1 MKYVVKK
8 HEMGLLFKNGS
19 FVKAVKEGTYRYAAL
34 SHYTLINVDMRV
46 KFAPKGM
53 DINLFLEDRTLM
65 DMLHIVRVRD
75 NEIAL
80 HFADGNFVDILPP
93 GAHAYFKAIYD
104 HAFRI
109 VNTDEPMVAG
119 DIDLSIF
126 SKGYFKAEGAAYIS
140 AFSVPSGTV
149 GILMIDGE
157 YVRQLAAGSH
167 YFWKGRH
174 TVEVKTV
181 DLRARVL
188 EVSGQELLSQD
199 KVTLRIN
206 FVCQYRITDPIK
218 SVTDFDHHNEQLYY
232 ALQMALREYV
242 STRKLD
248 DLLAEKHEI
257 GRIIL
262 SAVQSKQAFFGAEF
276 IEAGVKDIIL
286 PGDVRDILNTV
297 LVAEKQALANV
308 ITRREETAST
318 RSLLNTA
325 KLMDE
330 NQTLYRLKELEY
342 IERIC
347 GMVGSISLSP
357 GAGIIEQL
365 GTLIGRSE

>member
-1 MKYVVKK
+1 MKFVVKK
-8 HEMGLLFKNGS
+8 HEIGLLFKNGS
-19 FVKAVKEGTYRYAAL
+19 YVRTMGEGVYRYLKAA
-34 SHYTLINVDMRV
+34 HYGLVSMDMRQ
-46 KFAPKGM
+46 KFPSKSM
-53 DINLFLEDRTLM
+53 DISLFRGDAALM
-65 DMLHIVRVRD
+65 DMLHVVHVKD

-80 HFADGNFVDILPP
+80 HYADGNFADILPP
-93 GAHAYFKAIYD
+93 GIHAYFKAM
-104 HAFRI
+104 
-109 VNTDEPMVAG
+109 VNHTFTVVDTDNPVITDVDPAV
-119 DIDLSIF
+119 F
-126 SKGYFKAEGAAYIS
+126 SKAYFKGEGAAYVS
-140 AFSVPSGTV
+140 AFTVPVGTV
-149 GILMIDGE
+149 GILLIDGE
-157 YVRQLAAGSH
+157 YTGQLAAGTH

-174 TVEVKTV
+174 AVDVKTV
-181 DLRARVL
+181 DLRTRVI

-206 FVCQYRITDPIK
+206 FVCQYKVIDAVRAIR
-218 SVTDFDHHNEQLYY
+218 DFDHYNEQLYY

-242 STRKLD
+242 STRRLD

-257 GRIIL
+257 GKIIL
-262 SAVQSKQAFFGAEF
+262 STLQGRQAFFGAEF

-330 NQTLYRLKELEY
+330 NQTLCRLKELEY
-342 IERIC
+342 LERIC
-347 GMVGSISLSP
+347 EKVGNISLSS
-357 GAGIIEQL
+357 GAGIVEQL
-365 GTLIGRSE
+365 GALLGK

>member
-1 MKYVVKK
+1 MKFIVKT
-8 HEMGLLFKNGS
+8 HEIGLLFRHGS
-19 FVKAVKEGTYRYAAL
+19 YIKAVSAGKHRYSAL
-34 SHYTLINVDMRV
+34 LHYSLVNVDMRE
-46 KFAPKGM
+46 KFAFKGM
-53 DINLFLEDRTLM
+53 DISMFRHDAALM
-65 DMLHIVRVRD
+65 EMLHVVHVKD

-80 HFADGNFVDILPP
+80 HYADGNFAGILAP
-93 GAHAYFKAIYD
+93 GIHAYFKAMVE
-104 HAFRI
+104 HTFKT
-109 VNTDEPMVAG
+109 VCTDDPVIAGDVDRAIFAKAYFKVAG
-119 DIDLSIF
+119 
-126 SKGYFKAEGAAYIS
+126 AEYITAYV
-140 AFSVPSGTV
+140 VPSGTS
-149 GILMIDGE
+149 GILLIDGE
-157 YVRQLAAGSH
+157 YSGQLAAGTH

-206 FVCQYRITDPIK
+206 FVCQYR
-218 SVTDFDHHNEQLYY
+218 VTDAVRAVTEFDHYNEQLYY

-248 DLLAEKHEI
+248 ELLAEKHEI

-262 SAVQSKQAFFGAEF
+262 SAIQGRQAFFGAEF

-330 NQTLYRLKELEY
+330 NQTLYKLKELEY
-342 IERIC
+342 LERIC
-347 GMVGSISLSP
+347 DKVGSISISS

-365 GTLIGRSE
+365 GTLVGK

>member
-1 MKYVVKK
+1 MKFIVKK
-8 HEMGLLFKNGS
+8 HELGLLFKNGS
-19 FVKAVKEGTYRYAAL
+19 YIKAVQEGTYRYAKL
-34 SHYTLINVDMRV
+34 SHYGLVSVDMRQ
-46 KFAPKGM
+46 KFPPKSM
-53 DINLFLEDRTLM
+53 DISLFREDKALM
-65 DMLHIVRVRD
+65 DMLHIIHVKD
-75 NEIAL
+75 SEIAL
-80 HFADGNFVDILPP
+80 HFVDGNFVDILPP
-93 GAHAYFKAIYD
+93 GIHAYFKAMVE
-104 HAFRI
+104 HTFRI
-109 VNTDEPMVAG
+109 VDTDDPVVSA
-119 DIDLSIF
+119 DIDMAVF
-126 SKGYFKAEGAAYIS
+126 SKAYFKGEGAVYAS
-140 AFSVPSGTV
+140 AFTVPSGTV
-149 GILMIDGE
+149 GILLKDGE
-157 YVRQLAAGSH
+157 YVQQLQAGSH

-174 TVEVKTV
+174 TIEVKTI

-206 FVCQYRITDPIK
+206 FVSQYRVTDAVK
-218 SVTDFDHHNEQLYY
+218 AVTDFEHYQEQLYY

-257 GRIIL
+257 GHIIL
-262 SAVQSKQAFFGAEF
+262 STIQSKQAFFGAEF

-330 NQTLYRLKELEY
+330 NQTLYKLKELEY
-342 IERIC
+342 LERIC
-347 GMVGSISLSP
+347 NTVGNIEFSS
-357 GAGIIEQL
+357 GAGIIAQL
-365 GTLIGRSE
+365 GTLIGK